1 MGKYDELVERLKAQA
16 ESASRASIALA
27 EAKSAR
33 QGDNPEGALDL
44 YAWLLPAETIE
55 WQAATAI
62 ATLEAEL
69 EKLRPQVKVADD
81 QWDAK
86 CDELAAMKARGDRL
100 AEALITLSEL
110 SSYLGAGA
118 GDDTTTVEQFNQRIR
133 WGIDHIGVSYRNR
146 AAQVVE
152 ECSKKFGTTWG
163 QVKRAILED
172 TCLEPATLIR
182 DEARDPDI

>member
-44 YAWLLPAETIE
+44 YEWLLPAETIE

-62 ATLEAEL
+62 TTLEAEL
-69 EKLRPQVKVADD
+69 ETLRPQVKVADD

-100 AEALITLSEL
+100 AEFAVHKRECLIVKVWWQAGNCQCGLTQALT
-110 SSYLGAGA
+110 GWMDQHHGGNDA
-118 GDDTTTVEQFNQRIR
+118 DT
-133 WGIDHIGVSYRNR
+133 
-146 AAQVVE
+146 
-152 ECSKKFGTTWG
+152 
-163 QVKRAILED
+163 
-172 TCLEPATLIR
+172 
-182 DEARDPDI
+182 